1 MPIDYESWRVATT
14 GGFLRRVDEILE
26 DPLAPPQ
33 IAAITGGT
41 IHRSDD
47 VHDGVATVNGQ
58 VLAWDTSI
66 SQYKVR
72 TVKDI
77 YESQSDGQSG
87 FSTDA
92 SGIVL
97 RGGKRIKF
105 SDDDASAGLSL
116 RAAATMASDVTLTLP
131 STAPAGNQ
139 ILRSNINTPTTLE
152 WADSNRRSTREFLVT
167 SYGAVCDGTTDDITA
182 IQNAVNAC
190 GSNGTVTFP
199 PGKSC
204 RISATIIVSGNGVW
218 MEGNGC
224 KLIKNSQMDMIYVTG
239 NYNVI
244 RNFELDGG
252 NSNWTGIFLVGS
264 FNRALNNRIYN
275 CGSYGNPGHGIG
287 IGKDDG
293 TCTRNLVMGNHISHC
308 GEIGISQNQAKESII
323 VDNMVETCGAEGI
336 SIDVAS
342 DRGLVAHNVIKGCCA
357 AGGVGGIGIDQVTM
371 VSVIGNLIQDTGGSL
386 PGIKFQNNV
395 GPTTLV
401 TITGNRLTGNVGGIH
416 LSKNTGTGYAT
427 SHCHIGGN
435 VIYSALANSYG
446 VKIDAGCLFNK
457 VLANQISVVT
467 DSITNNGSLTLL
479 DSIPA
484 IPGNRALI
492 TNSGGTGVEWSGMG
506 FNGTNAIA
514 SCLAMLGG
522 IVEAGSPPTGS
533 HKIVIGPSTHN
544 GDGSN
549 GVTMISPKAITTLG
563 GPVFAQ
569 GIVGIGCASLIGDNN
584 VVVGYASSAANHSST
599 VIGTFCSASTFFGT
613 ALGHW
618 STAGEHG
625 IAIGTSDTGGTAG
638 QTIAGQLGIAIG
650 KTAKAGTRGIA
661 IGPNSVATFNGTGAS
676 DASIAIGYG
685 ATASSGNKVVVIGAG
700 ASHNASHPGGSN
712 LGVAI
717 GANSECGSSGTA
729 VGPDATATKAGVSL
743 GTGTLSDNTA
753 IACGNYTRAD
763 QGTVA
768 IGAEV
773 DYNGEYTNVCVGGVL
788 IGKGVQAPQEST
800 FGVLEPV
807 IVGYNACRS
816 RKVRDGVT
824 VVGGRAA
831 RQSSSG
837 VVGNYKIKDSTIIGY
852 GMLTDYQGNIENRVM
867 VGANGRELFG
877 GTLPT
882 TAYNHA
888 NEGNPQ
894 SNTGDGIFE
903 IFGRIRLWTNNREE
917 ILEGEFVGKPNP
929 LTHPC
934 IRWRTYNANAPN
946 TVVYTYDLNLY

>member
-1 MPIDYESWRVATT
+1 MPIDYETWRVATT
-14 GGFLRRVDEILE
+14 GGFLRRVNEILE

-77 YESQSDGQSG
+77 YESQSDGQTG

-105 SDDDASAGLSL
+105 NDADASAGISL
-116 RAAATMASDVTLTLP
+116 KASDTMASDVTLTLP

-152 WADSNRRSTREFLVT
+152 WADSNRRSNREFLVT
-167 SYGAVCDGTTDDITA
+167 SYGAVCDGAADDIIA

-204 RISATIIVSGNGVW
+204 RISATIIVSNNGVW

-287 IGKDDG
+287 IGKNDG

-308 GEIGISQNQAKESII
+308 GVIGISQNQAKESII
-323 VDNMVETCGAEGI
+323 VDNFVETCGAEGI
-336 SIDVAS
+336 TIDVAS

-386 PGIKFQNNV
+386 PGIKCQNNE

-416 LSKNTGTGYAT
+416 LSKNTGSGFAT

-435 VIYSALANSYG
+435 VIYSGLANSYG
-446 VKIDAGCLFNK
+446 VKIDADCLFNK
-457 VLANQISVVT
+457 VLANQISVVS
-467 DSITNNGSLTLL
+467 DSITNNGFQTLL
-479 DSIPA
+479 DFIPA

-522 IVEAGSPPTGS
+522 VVEAGTPSIGS

-544 GDGSN
+544 GNGSN
-549 GVTMISPKAITTLG
+549 GVTMISPKAITTND
-563 GPVFAQ
+563 GPVYAQ
-569 GIVGIGCASLIGDNN
+569 GIVGIGCASMKGDNN
-584 VVVGYASSAANHSST
+584 VVVGYASSAGDHSST
-599 VIGTFCSASTFFGT
+599 VVGTFCSASTYFGT
-613 ALGHW
+613 AIGHW
-618 STAGEHG
+618 SSAGEHG
-625 IAIGTSDTGGTAG
+625 IAIGTSDNGEATGQASASTKA
-638 QTIAGQLGIAIG
+638 IAIG
-650 KTAKAGTRGIA
+650 KTAKAG
-661 IGPNSVATFNGTGAS
+661 AT
-676 DASIAIGYG
+676 SIAIG
-685 ATASSGNKVVVIGAG
+685 ADTRSSNSTIAIGDRVDNVTTPAYTYSQNIDRGILIGAG
-700 ASHNASHPGGSN
+700 VTCRPYENSQVFQPIIIGADGCRGRQVGVGTCVVGSFAAASNTTGQDSGYFIRDSTILGYDMVNNYAGN
-712 LGVAI
+712 LDGKLRI
-717 GANSECGSSGTA
+717 GANGKELIGGKIPTA
-729 VGPDATATKAGVSL
+729 KYNYTTGGGQNDT
-743 GTGTLSDNTA
+743 GTGVFD
-753 IACGNYTRAD
+753 
-763 QGTVA
+763 
-768 IGAEV
+768 
-773 DYNGEYTNVCVGGVL
+773 
-788 IGKGVQAPQEST
+788 
-800 FGVLEPV
+800 
-807 IVGYNACRS
+807 
-816 RKVRDGVT
+816 
-824 VVGGRAA
+824 
-831 RQSSSG
+831 
-837 VVGNYKIKDSTIIGY
+837 
-852 GMLTDYQGNIENRVM
+852 
-867 VGANGRELFG
+867 
-877 GTLPT
+877 
-882 TAYNHA
+882 
-888 NEGNPQ
+888 
-894 SNTGDGIFE
+894 
-903 IFGRIRLWTNNREE
+903 IFGRIRLHSNNRAY
-917 ILEGEFVGKPNP
+917 ILEGEFVGTPDL
-929 LTHPC
+929 LTHPT
-934 IRWRTYNANAPN
+934 IRWRTYNVATPD
-946 TVVYTYDLNLY
+946 TIEYTYDLHLY